1 MHPRCTDHPTCCC
14 PAHLAR
20 TSRPWPP
27 TRSPATKLRCM
38 PSNKNNFIHS
48 NNNKSNNIMHNNKR
62 KIEKFL
68 YIDKININNL
78 QSAGKEGIMNC
89 KFLLERFIIRWLVN
103 VGLKLLLLLLNF
115 EWLNYNGSDQ
125 NFQPIIYSL
134 LLYFCQSG
142 LMQIM
147 SKLFLRFCSHNKF
160 KSLLLPKCC
169 NNSFLMLFCNFL
181 VNNKHYFFIKI
192 KFTVF

>member
-1 MHPRCTDHPTCCC
+1 MPPRCTDHPTCCC

-20 TSRPWPP
+20 TSRPWHP

-38 PSNKNNFIHS
+38 PSNKNNFMHS
-48 NNNKSNNIMHNNKR
+48 NNNNKSNNIMHNNKR
-62 KIEKFL
+62 KKEKFL

-89 KFLLERFIIRWLVN
+89 KFLLERFIIRWLKT
-103 VGLKLLLLLLNF
+103 LST
-115 EWLNYNGSDQ
+115 YNGSDQ

-160 KSLLLPKCC
+160 KSLLLPNCC
-169 NNSFLMLFCNFL
+169 
-181 VNNKHYFFIKI
+181 K
-192 KFTVF
+192 